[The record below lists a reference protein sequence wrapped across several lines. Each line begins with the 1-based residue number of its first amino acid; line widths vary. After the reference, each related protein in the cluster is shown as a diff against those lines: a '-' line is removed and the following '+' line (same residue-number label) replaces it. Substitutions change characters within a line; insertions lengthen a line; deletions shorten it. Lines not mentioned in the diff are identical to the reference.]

1 MKLST
6 EIIGVTSWYGVT
18 VLHWEGIVDIWL
30 KVGVVE
36 EVEVVEEVD
45 IKEVEL
51 EVVETDD
58 WSFWYN

>member
-1 MKLST
+1 M
-6 EIIGVTSWYGVT
+6 ICDI

-51 EVVETDD
+51 EFVETDD